1 MKPITNKHPIGLRA
15 AIIATALSLPPVHA
29 GLVGQ
34 WRGTDYTE
42 GQNWTSTPATGNIV
56 ANVVGSPF
64 KVTTGYAPGT
74 AAVDLPGSAYFTVP
88 QASNPI
94 AGATAMSLVA
104 IFRPNGNGASGG
116 GFHQGSGLIGMEQ
129 EGVTN
134 DWGMGWNGNRIGAS
148 APNANVTERVIFSD
162 PLAAN
167 ELKVAMFTWNDSGQ
181 QQLFINGILV
191 NSQQVGST
199 SPRNAADFA
208 LGAATSGGSNPF
220 NGEIAELRIYNSDES
235 ANAATIATELTNT
248 YATDVLLEE
257 ASLHP
262 TGGRFVLV
270 DSAAA
275 QIDASGT
282 FTLQFDS
289 NPVATQVSKSGGRT
303 TITFNATINHGQVA
317 YFWDLTVPKTGGG
330 TANYFNTL
338 TSHRVPLVLPGP
350 AGTVGSWGI
359 RETLTGD
366 APLPGNVGDIAAAV
380 ASVLANPS
388 STEGTA
394 PVFNHADPDTNNA
407 TSTGNFNNDFNLLSN
422 AGGDQNFTVIGKT
435 QINVASPGV
444 HTFAIHGDDG
454 FAMRVTGPGGGRFI
468 GVGGDAQ
475 IDTGDFQTLFRDGG
489 TGDSNSRGTYRF
501 DAAGTYEI
509 TYLGWDGG
517 GGGYYEVAWAPG
529 AYFDGRD
536 TNLWHLVGNDT
547 DPTIPAF
554 LDRFL
559 PNPPGPFAQ
568 TGTFGVRTYLS
579 SAGVTDLY
587 NASTFLASTTREPND
602 GLGTTIDTQLP
613 FLNHRDPNDGAVYS
627 FVDDQPIPGNNNG
640 VNEDNVVTVAKGRIS
655 IPSTG
660 TYTFLTTSDDGMFFR
675 LKGVDG
681 NPNPSFRRV
690 TAPNGDPRFQMS
702 HPNEVYFNGAG
713 VPIRCIVDLAAGAY
727 DIEYVTVENGG
738 GFAYE
743 LGVAAGDWP
752 DATNPPNGFQLV
764 GVPASTLLFPA
775 VAAPGWTVES
785 SIPGLNQYAFNI
797 AGAEAKISHTLAL
810 AESDAVWTNLGV
822 SPANRTT
829 IWPQIDFHDPQDGA
843 QGSFTPTS
851 PWPLNTGNADNDY
864 AVRATGNIIITQAG
878 YYHLG
883 FQGDDGGYM
892 YIYGQGGNADPVIE
906 SIVHT
911 NHLPDARIGIAP
923 NSTVNNAILVEVGTG
938 NSRTVVRTYLEVGEY
953 QIKTLFYEG
962 GGGSWW
968 EVFGGSAAPGYN
980 YPLLST
986 TGGTAVLNSGLA
998 LIEQPSINPNDPNFA
1013 LNSIVLTGSPVT
1025 SVSFNIVSQ
1034 AGATYT
1040 VQGSTNLE
1048 NWINLDTNVSA
1059 TGTSTAFSVNLADH
1073 PTLNNQPKVF
1083 FRAFLNQ

>member
-1 MKPITNKHPIGLRA
+1 MKPITIRNPRGIRA
-15 AIIATALSLPPVHA
+15 AVIATALTLPSVQA

-34 WRGTDYTE
+34 WRGTDYTD

-56 ANVVGSPF
+56 ANVVGTPT
-64 KVTTGYAPGT
+64 KLTTGYAPGT
-74 AAVDLPGSAYFTVP
+74 AAVDLPGASYFTVP

-116 GFHQGSGLIGMEQ
+116 GFHQGSGLIGMEIVD
-129 EGVTN
+129 VTN
-134 DWGMGWNGNRIGAS
+134 DWGMGWNLNRIGAS
-148 APNANVTERVIFSD
+148 APNAGVVERTIFSD
-162 PLAAN
+162 PLPSN
-167 ELKVAMFTWNDSGQ
+167 ELKVAMFTWNNSGQ
-181 QQLFINGILV
+181 QQLFVNGVLV
-191 NSQQVGST
+191 STQQVGST

-208 LGAATSGGSNPF
+208 LGASTSGGSNPL

-248 YATDVLLEE
+248 YAADILLEE
-257 ASLHP
+257 ALLNP
-262 TGGRFVLV
+262 TGGRFVLI

-275 QIDASGT
+275 QVDPTGT
-282 FTLQFDS
+282 FDLQFDG
-289 NPVATQVSKSGGRT
+289 NAVTTQVSKLGGRT
-303 TITFNATINHGQVA
+303 TITFNAAINHGQVA
-317 YFWDLTVPKTGGG
+317 YSSDLTVPKVAGG

-338 TSHRVPLVLPGP
+338 TSHRVPLVLPGQ
-350 AGTVGSWGI
+350 AGSVGTWGI
-359 RETLTGD
+359 RETVTGD

-380 ASVLANPS
+380 TSILANPPS
-388 STEGTA
+388 AENTA
-394 PVFNHADPDTNNA
+394 PVFNHADPETNNA
-407 TSTGNFNNDFNLLSN
+407 TSTGNFNNDFNILSN
-422 AGGDQNFTVIGKT
+422 APGDQNFTVVGKT
-435 QINVASPGV
+435 QITVPAPGIY
-444 HTFAIHGDDG
+444 TFAVHGDDG
-454 FAMRVTGPGGGRFI
+454 FAMRVTGTGGGRFI

-475 IDTGDFQTLFRDGG
+475 IDNGDFQTLIRDGG

-529 AYFDGRD
+529 AFFDGRD
-536 TNLWHLVGNDT
+536 TNQWRLVGNDT
-547 DPTIPAF
+547 DASIPAF
-554 LDRFL
+554 RDRFL
-559 PNPPGPFAQ
+559 PNPPGPFAE
-568 TGTFGVRTYLS
+568 TGTFGVRTFLS

-587 NASTFLASTTREPND
+587 NASTFLASTTREPSD
-602 GLGTTIDTQLP
+602 GLGTTVDAQLP
-613 FLNHRDPNDGAVYS
+613 FLNHRDPNDGAVYR
-627 FVDDQPIPGNNNG
+627 FVDDQPIPGNNTG

-655 IPSTG
+655 IPSAG

-690 TAPNGDPRFQMS
+690 TSGNGDPRFQMS

-713 VPIRCIVDLAAGAY
+713 VEIRCIVDLAAGAY

-743 LGVAAGDWP
+743 LGVAPGEWP
-752 DATNPPNGFQLV
+752 HATNPTNGFQHV

-785 SIPGLNQYAFNI
+785 SIPGLNQFANNI
-797 AGAEAKISHTLAL
+797 AGAEARISHTQAL
-810 AESDAVWTNLGV
+810 AESDAIWTTLGL

-829 IWPQIDFHDPQDGA
+829 IWPQIDFNDPQDGA

-864 AVRATGNIIITQAG
+864 AVRAIGNIIITQAG

-892 YIYGQGGNADPVIE
+892 YIYGAGGNADPVIE
-906 SIVHT
+906 SIVYT
-911 NHLPDARIGIAP
+911 NHVPDAKIGIAP
-923 NSTVNNAILVEVGTG
+923 GSSVNNAIRVEVGTG
-938 NSRTVVRTYLEVGEY
+938 NSRTIVKTYLEAGQY
-953 QIKTLFYEG
+953 KINTLFWEG

-968 EVFGGSAAPGYN
+968 EVIGGSAAASYN

-986 TGGTAVLNSGLA
+986 TGGSSVLNNGLA

-1013 LNSIVLTGSPVT
+1013 LNSIVLTGNPVT

-1040 VQGSTNLE
+1040 VQGSIDLGT
-1048 NWINLDTNVSA
+1048 WINLDSNVA
-1059 TGTSTAFSVNLADH
+1059 ATSTSTPFAVNLADF
-1073 PTLNNQPKVF
+1073 PALNNQPKVF
-1083 FRAFLNQ
+1083 FRAILNQ